1 MRGTVR
7 DPVMDNGF
15 EEMWKSLEGFSDDF
29 MEDWDADRLED
40 KRRFLVESQEL
51 EEQLSSCFGKQD
63 TD

>member
-1 MRGTVR
+1 
-7 DPVMDNGF
+7 MDNGF